1 MQGWLKSFH
10 GANQAFPAMRVAVKA
25 AVALALGLLVGF
37 EREWSNK
44 DRGAYLLKRVS
55 GLVSNRN
62 PSYPHCASFT
72 QRKDRR
78 IPPYVPLT
86 VREIRFRPSSMSAL
100 P

>member
-44 DRGAYLLKRVS
+44 DRGGISTKACIGAGVEPQSFIPSLRILHATEGS
-55 GLVSNRN
+55 AN
-62 PSYPHCASFT
+62 P
-72 QRKDRR
+72 
-78 IPPYVPLT
+78 
-86 VREIRFRPSSMSAL
+86 AL
-100 P
+100 RAFNSP